1 MTLSVLSVGYP
12 LAAAGLQA
20 VGGSEQILAQ
30 IDRGLVEAGYHSHV
44 IAPAG
49 SIIHGTLHALPALAD
64 QITPAVRTRQQ
75 EACLAILNDVLARY
89 PIDLIHWHGLDFAD
103 YPVST
108 SIPSVST
115 LHLPPDWYPE
125 HVFQAQHGP
134 WLLPVSDSQAQQ
146 CPPCSRLLNPLANG
160 VPDEFFDA
168 PLSRRDGGVLM
179 LARICPEKGVHLA
192 LEAAHQAGCDLTI
205 AGQVYPY
212 PDHEDYFVNQI
223 APLLDERRQFIG
235 PVHLDQKLELL
246 HHSRC
251 VLVPSLVQE
260 TSSLVVREAAAMGC
274 PSIAFP
280 QGHLAKSVVPGVTG
294 FLVENLS
301 AMVEAI
307 DDVDLINPHLCRS
320 YAREH
325 FSGHVMVEAYL
336 SLYHRMVNRA
346 ARTAIR

>member
-12 LAAAGLQA
+12 LATAGLHA

-30 IDRGLVEAGYHSHV
+30 IDRGLVESGYHSHV

-49 SIIHGTLHALPALAD
+49 SIIQGTLHPVPGLAD
-64 QITPAVRTRQQ
+64 QITPTVRARQQ
-75 EACLAILNDVLARY
+75 DACLAMVKDVLARY

-103 YPVST
+103 YTISI
-108 SIPSVST
+108 SIPSIAT

-125 HVFQAQHGP
+125 HVFKSQQGP
-134 WLLPVSDSQAQQ
+134 WLLPVSDTQAQQ
-146 CPPCSRLLNPLANG
+146 CPPCARLLNPLANG

-168 PLSRRDGGVLM
+168 PLTQRDGGALM
-179 LARICPEKGVHLA
+179 LVRICPEKGVHLA
-192 LEAAHQAGCDLTI
+192 LEAAHKADCDLTI

-212 PDHEDYFVNQI
+212 PDHEEYFTQHIV
-223 APLLDERRQFIG
+223 PLLDERRRFIG
-235 PVHLDQKLELL
+235 PVNLDQKLKLL
-246 HHSRC
+246 QNARC
-251 VLVPSLVQE
+251 VLVPSLVPE

-294 FLVENLS
+294 FLVENIW

-307 DDVDLINPHLCRS
+307 HHVDRIHPQLCRD

-325 FSGHVMVEAYL
+325 FSGHAMVEAYL

-346 ARTAIR
+346 ARTATR